1 MPTVYART
9 LKRAADIVGGEA
21 ELASRLSLERALIA
35 HWVRGEGVPPT
46 KVFLQAVDIVTAHD
60 AMIIEPKNGQ

>member
-9 LKRAADIVGGEA
+9 LRRAAEIVGGEA
-21 ELASRLSLERALIA
+21 ELASRLSLERALVA

-60 AMIIEPKNGQ
+60 LLNIERKNKQ

>member
-9 LKRAADIVGGEA
+9 LKRAADIVGGESA
-21 ELASRLSLERALIA
+21 LASRLSLGPEIVAQ
-35 HWVRGEGVPPT
+35 WVRGEGVPPT

-60 AMIIEPKNGQ
+60 TMIIEPKNRQ